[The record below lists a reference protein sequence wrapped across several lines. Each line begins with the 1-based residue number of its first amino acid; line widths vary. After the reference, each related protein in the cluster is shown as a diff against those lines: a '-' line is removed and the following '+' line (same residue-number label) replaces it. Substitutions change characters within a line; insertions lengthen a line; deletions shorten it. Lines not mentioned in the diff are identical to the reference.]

1 MNTFKKTGYILPVL
15 LLLVI
20 NFAAAQPIA
29 FTNFT
34 IIDVEEGVAKPDM
47 PGIWLLPDSNRVEV
61 RNLENE
67 VRDFGCGNKI
77 DRMEVAKDT
86 TRYTIIIDGHQ
97 KAERLQWKEAS
108 NTWRYEYKGDSYDSY
123 HFPRR
128 ELLILDSDGLPVRME
143 IMGQKSPWAAWE
155 ERFDREQDTFRWMTT
170 IDEGEHTVEGPAFY
184 YAALHPVHDR
194 GVLVRALLRQPS
206 GRLSL
211 LPDGEARLE
220 ALGER
225 SIATEKGIHT
235 VRHFAVHG
243 LDLKPAYVWLDENDA
258 TFADEWSVL
267 SGWETAFPELRLSTE
282 AALAEHHRQLVQSLI
297 PPDREHPLAIKGAL
311 LFDPETH
318 VVRAGTTI
326 LIDGN
331 RIVAVG
337 ADGSVEVP
345 PGAEVIEAAG
355 HMILPGLWDMH
366 AHHGIPSV
374 YLELDAPLHLAGGI
388 TTARDL
394 GSHTDPILSLKER
407 IEAREAIGPRL
418 LLAGFIEGAGG
429 RPSGVLVESA
439 AEAEAAVDRFAELGF
454 VQIKIYGQV
463 PGELVPVIIKRAAN
477 HSLRVS
483 GHITHSMSGRE
494 AVEAGYDEL
503 QHIDGIMHGMLGSIA
518 ELMGRVEDGWTGWSE
533 GLAALQPDSETV
545 REFID
550 LLAVHGVAID
560 PTLAGTESSEVPPDY
575 VAPVLDRLPPQA
587 HRRILDRFWNPH
599 PELIPYMDRIVSNQ
613 RGFIRVA
620 HKAGIP
626 VLPGTDIIPGFG
638 YHRELE
644 LYVEAGIPAPEVLTL
659 ATLGAARIMGMDDE
673 LGTIEPGKLADLI
686 LVDGDPTRDISD
698 IRRVVTVIKDGRA
711 YDPAA
716 IYRALGIEP
725 CCEE

>member
-1 MNTFKKTGYILPVL
+1 MKIMNRFNLIPKLARITFNLSVAAFTGITI
-15 LLLVI
+15 LLVHGPI
-20 NFAAAQPIA
+20 LQPAAAQSERS
-29 FTNFT
+29 F
-34 IIDVEEGVAKPDM
+34 
-47 PGIWLLPDSNRVEV
+47 RVS
-61 RNLENE
+61 ENE
-67 VRDFGCGNKI
+67 T
-77 DRMEVAKDT
+77 AQDT
-86 TRYTIIIDGHQ
+86 IRYTVIINGHR
-97 KAERLQWKEAS
+97 KAEWRMWQEDS
-108 NTWRYEYKGDSYDSY
+108 NTWRFEYEGEGYDSY

-128 ELLILDSDGLPVRME
+128 ELLILDSDGLPVKME

-155 ERFDREQDTFRWMTT
+155 ERFDREEDTFRWTTT
-170 IDEGEHTVEGPAFY
+170 IDEGEHTVDGPAHY

-211 LPDGEARLE
+211 LPEGEARLE
-220 ALGER
+220 TLGER
-225 SIATEKGIHT
+225 SITTEKGIRT

-243 LDLKPAYVWLDENDA
+243 LDLKPAYVWLDESGT

-267 SGWETAFPELRLSTE
+267 SGWETAFPELRLATE
-282 AALAEHHRQLVQSLI
+282 EALAEHHRRLAQSLI
-297 PPDREHPLAIKGAL
+297 PPDREHLLAITGAR

-318 VVRAGTTI
+318 AVRAGTTI

-331 RIVAVG
+331 SIAAVG

-355 HMILPGLWDMH
+355 RMVLPGLWDMH

-394 GSHTDPILSLKER
+394 GSHTTPILSLKER
-407 IEAREAIGPRL
+407 VEAGVAIGPRL
-418 LLAGFIEGAGG
+418 LLAGFIDGANG
-429 RPSGVLVESA
+429 RPSGVLAGSA

-454 VQIKIYGQV
+454 VQIKIYGQL
-463 PGELVPVIIKRAAN
+463 PGDLVPVIIERAA
-477 HSLRVS
+477 HHGLRVS

-503 QHIDGIMHGMLGSIA
+503 QHIGGIMTGMLGSIA

-533 GLAALQPDSETV
+533 GLAALQPGSETV
-545 REFID
+545 REFVD

-560 PTLAGTESSEVPPDY
+560 PTLAGTESREVPPDY

-587 HRRILDRFWNPH
+587 QRRILDRFWNPH
-599 PELIPYMDRIVSNQ
+599 PELIPHLDRIVSSQ

-659 ATLGAARIMGMDDE
+659 ATLGAARVMGME
-673 LGTIEPGKLADLI
+673 GKLGSIEPGKLADLI
-686 LVDGDPTRDISD
+686 LVDGDPTTDISD
-698 IRRVVTVIKDGRA
+698 IRRVVTVIKDGQV